1 MMGLLKTPSTS
12 DAHTEGMA
20 KKNQKFGD
28 SGSLAQEMETGF
40 VFNRMPSEPPLTL
53 FAEDS
58 PASLFPQQESERVR
72 ETTVFSGRKC
82 YELYG
87 RFTHLGCLAKMLLES
102 SIWHS
107 SKCVLTWKVRV
118 MKSSRLLFLLQ
129 ASTPRTK
136 GIGSGLLATPRASD
150 PEKRGNIAGDPRNGL
165 PGQIAMLRT
174 PNQQNW
180 KNASTLEER
189 EGHTLN
195 LQDQVRA
202 MLPTPQASD
211 GGHGHAGTWTTTQI
225 SLHNV
230 IEGKGKQLDG
240 SIVPAAHGKNHGLKL
255 QPAFALWMM
264 GFPEDWCNL
273 KDGE

>member
-1 MMGLLKTPSTS
+1 
-12 DAHTEGMA
+12 MA

-107 SKCVLTWKVRV
+107 NKCVLTWKAKV
-118 MKSSRLLFLLQ
+118 MKSNRLLFQL
-129 ASTPRTK
+129 APSTPRTE
-136 GIGSGLLATPRASD
+136 GIASGLLRTPRTMEVEESQ
-150 PEKRGNIAGDPRNGL
+150 EKFVNRMGDRTMACTSGL
-165 PGQIAMLRT
+165 SMQI
-174 PNQQNW
+174 
-180 KNASTLEER
+180 
-189 EGHTLN
+189 
-195 LQDQVRA
+195 A
-202 MLPTPQASD
+202 MLPTPKTPT
-211 GGHGHAGTWTTTQI
+211 GG
-225 SLHNV
+225 
-230 IEGKGKQLDG
+230 
-240 SIVPAAHGKNHGLKL
+240 GLKQPRTTL
-255 QPAFALWMM
+255 GGGDRKLEDKFAQIGTKTGIRLRLEPAFALWMM
-264 GFPEDWCNL
+264 GFPEDWCSL